1 MYNEVLCFRQKCCAT
16 VTEAAEYYKQRD
28 SRNHRILDTRQ
39 LCYTQDTLKLFLK
52 SIIAFE
58 ITPPWRYLMTK
69 LQTFQ
74 MTMLEL
80 F

>member
-1 MYNEVLCFRQKCCAT
+1 M
-16 VTEAAEYYKQRD
+16 EAAEYYKQRD
-28 SRNHRILDTRQ
+28 SHNHRILDTRQ

-52 SIIAFE
+52 LIIAFE

-69 LQTFQ
+69 SQTFQ